1 MILTDL
7 GNLSVVAEQRADG
20 LHDVVARVVIDSGF
34 DSQAVAEDEAAAW
47 RMELD
52 CSRITVEGLLV
63 E

>member
-1 MILTDL
+1 M
-7 GNLSVVAEQRADG
+7 VAEQRADG